1 MNVTLHVVVYVH
13 NATLI
18 PDISG
23 SLWAI
28 SNMRTY
34 RHEAPLCTQ
43 LCHLLSVQ
51 GKSDGESTQMIV
63 IVM

>member
-1 MNVTLHVVVYVH
+1 MNVTLHVVYVH
-13 NATLI
+13 NAILI
-18 PDISG
+18 PNILG
-23 SLWAI
+23 ILWAI
-28 SNMRTY
+28 SNMWTY

-51 GKSDGESTQMIV
+51 GKSDGESTQMTA